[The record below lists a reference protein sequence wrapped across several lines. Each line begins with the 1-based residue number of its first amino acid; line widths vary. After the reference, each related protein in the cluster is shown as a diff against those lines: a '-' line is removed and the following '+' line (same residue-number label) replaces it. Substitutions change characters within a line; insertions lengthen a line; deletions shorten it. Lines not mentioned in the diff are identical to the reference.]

1 MRVFH
6 GVVQQSC
13 GDQAGRVGH
22 VHEQQRADF
31 VRDFA
36 HAFVVP
42 FARIGR
48 SAADDQFWLAFQRL
62 ALHGVVVD
70 HARRLVELVAHGVEV
85 FARHVDRR
93 TVRKV
98 AAVRQIESH
107 EGVARLQHGEEYR
120 HIGLRAGVGLHV
132 GVFGAVE
139 TADALDGQRLDL
151 VHDFAAAVIAR
162 CGITLG
168 IFVGQHGAHGLHDL
182 FAYEV
187 LRGDQFDA
195 MHLTAALGGD
205 QIENLGVSFHISK
218 DL

>member
-1 MRVFH
+1 MCK
-6 GVVQQSC
+6 VQSHERIARLH
-13 GDQAGRVGH
+13 AGEENGH
-22 VHEQQRADF
+22 VGLC
-31 VRDFA
+31 
-36 HAFVVP
+36 
-42 FARIGR
+42 ARM
-48 SAADDQFWLAFQRL
+48 
-62 ALHGVVVD
+62 
-70 HARRLVELVAHGVEV
+70 
-85 FARHVDRR
+85 
-93 TVRKV
+93 
-98 AAVRQIESH
+98 
-107 EGVARLQHGEEYR
+107 
-120 HIGLRAGVGLHV
+120 GLHV
-132 GVFGAVE
+132 GVLRAVE